1 MGRYGCRSYK
11 AEKYAVSVN
20 KTFAKYIRTF
30 YARTRVNS
38 PRNQKPSFVDNVG
51 NMVTNMKFVQVFCSL
66 LTSLL

>member
-11 AEKYAVSVN
+11 AEKYAASVN

-38 PRNQKPSFVDNVG
+38 PSNQKPSFVDNVG
-51 NMVTNMKFVQVFCSL
+51 NMVTNMKFVQVFRSL
-66 LTSLL
+66 LTSLQ